1 MKPANQTITSVLIK
15 VVLTLAIVAGLGGTS
30 VGCDQA
36 MTDAF
41 ADGFAIGVSN
51 PQLFST
57 NASGYSLY
65 EDNWGYEG
73 W

>member
-1 MKPANQTITSVLIK
+1 MTPANRTTTSVLNK
-15 VVLTLAIVAGLGGTS
+15 VVLTLAILGGLIGGN

-41 ADGFAIGVSN
+41 AEGFAVGISN

-57 NASGYSLY
+57 GNSGYGSY
-65 EDNWGYEG
+65 DHTWEYTG